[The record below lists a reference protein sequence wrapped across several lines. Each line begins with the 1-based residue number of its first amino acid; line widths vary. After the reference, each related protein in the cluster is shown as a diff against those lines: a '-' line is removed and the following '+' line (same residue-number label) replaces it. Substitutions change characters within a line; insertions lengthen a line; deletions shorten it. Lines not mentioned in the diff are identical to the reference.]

1 MVAWVIFD
9 EAHYFYSDACFNS
22 HLDQLLWKL
31 PDLFS
36 RTHRLYLTAT
46 PGAVLPD
53 ICAAEQSNLK
63 TCGQCRFCHRDRAGK
78 LLMYQF
84 PNHSGSVKLAYFRQ
98 IDEIADLMA
107 SRPGEEFLIFTF
119 RRETGDISDTR
130 SYKKA
135 LASRSITFEYRRT
148 SSSYSFRAP
157 FRRRIPSQAAS
168 TPPEKK
174 AGSCCDIPRI
184 FYGPYHKRY
193 RKNETDHDNFDT
205 LHMSSF
211 LPLWA
216 GISFY
221 DTGGWFCTAS
231 TNRRVSPI

>member
-36 RTHRLYLTAT
+36 RAHRLYLTAT

-107 SRPGEEFLIFTF
+107 SRPGEKFLIFIS

-130 SYKKA
+130 SYKKV
-135 LASRSITFEYRRT
+135 LAF
-148 SSSYSFRAP
+148 P
-157 FRRRIPSQAAS
+157 
-168 TPPEKK
+168 
-174 AGSCCDIPRI
+174 
-184 FYGPYHKRY
+184 
-193 RKNETDHDNFDT
+193 
-205 LHMSSF
+205 LHH
-211 LPLWA
+211 
-216 GISFY
+216 
-221 DTGGWFCTAS
+221 
-231 TNRRVSPI
+231 V

>member
-36 RTHRLYLTAT
+36 RAYRLYLTAT

-107 SRPGEEFLIFTF
+107 SRPGEEFLIFTS

-135 LASRSITFEYRRT
+135 LAF
-148 SSSYSFRAP
+148 P
-157 FRRRIPSQAAS
+157 
-168 TPPEKK
+168 
-174 AGSCCDIPRI
+174 
-184 FYGPYHKRY
+184 
-193 RKNETDHDNFDT
+193 
-205 LHMSSF
+205 LHH
-211 LPLWA
+211 
-216 GISFY
+216 
-221 DTGGWFCTAS
+221 
-231 TNRRVSPI
+231 V

>member
-36 RTHRLYLTAT
+36 RAHRLYLTAT

-135 LASRSITFEYRRT
+135 LASRSITFEYLDRFSKGGAVWNEVCANSRF
-148 SSSYSFRAP
+148 S
-157 FRRRIPSQAAS
+157 SQALVCTS
-168 TPPEKK
+168 VLDCSVSLHDPKLRH
-174 AGSCCDIPRI
+174 IVV
-184 FYGPYHKRY
+184 
-193 RKNETDHDNFDT
+193 ETTDKT
-205 LHMSSF
+205 EF
-211 LPLWA
+211 LQMLEEHIA
-216 GISFY
+216 
-221 DTGGWFCTAS
+221 
-231 TNRRVSPI
+231 R